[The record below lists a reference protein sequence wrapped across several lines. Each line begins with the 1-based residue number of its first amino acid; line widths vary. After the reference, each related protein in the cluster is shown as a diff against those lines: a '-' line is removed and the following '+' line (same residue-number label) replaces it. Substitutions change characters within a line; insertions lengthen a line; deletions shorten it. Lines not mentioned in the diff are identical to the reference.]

1 MRNIL
6 DNIEWRGDL
15 TFSQSGFNEVDN
27 LVLSMLSYFDFEG
40 IIPSPG
46 EGEISIEEASRQ
58 YFQDRDTPV
67 VPDEPSNSGKT
78 LRWLLYAM
86 AHCRRYRRLRLSS
99 AVDILDVKKSVQFD
113 AFCIHINR
121 NQAYLSFRGTSD
133 DLAGWKEDFLLAC
146 VPEIPSQREALNYLE
161 RVAGLY
167 PEKTFMLGGHS
178 KGGNLAVYAAAC
190 ASAELQNRVV
200 AVWSNDGPGFQE
212 DMLCSD
218 GYNNIVNVVH
228 HIVPKS
234 SVVGMLL
241 AHDEHYKIVDSSQ
254 VGILQHDGFSW
265 VISGNHF
272 VELKALTDQSVK
284 ADSTIRNWLQTVS
297 YKDRMAFVD
306 SLFDILYA
314 TGASTLSEVRNDRLK
329 ALAASLP
336 HVRDMP
342 KENREHIIEFILL
355 LRQVTRRLNVESRI
369 DRIRTR

>member
-1 MRNIL
+1 
-6 DNIEWRGDL
+6 
-15 TFSQSGFNEVDN
+15 
-27 LVLSMLSYFDFEG
+27 
-40 IIPSPG
+40 
-46 EGEISIEEASRQ
+46 
-58 YFQDRDTPV
+58 
-67 VPDEPSNSGKT
+67 
-78 LRWLLYAM
+78 
-86 AHCRRYRRLRLSS
+86 
-99 AVDILDVKKSVQFD
+99 
-113 AFCIHINR
+113 
-121 NQAYLSFRGTSD
+121 
-133 DLAGWKEDFLLAC
+133 
-146 VPEIPSQREALNYLE
+146 
-161 RVAGLY
+161 
-167 PEKTFMLGGHS
+167 
-178 KGGNLAVYAAAC
+178 
-190 ASAELQNRVV
+190 
-200 AVWSNDGPGFQE
+200 
-212 DMLCSD
+212 
-218 GYNNIVNVVH
+218 VNVVH